1 MTKNFTQAE
10 RGRPLVLVK
19 SEVTRRLKLNK
30 TCFMWTRLQQ
40 PEERGVYGS
49 HMKFVVPLL
58 ELSSSVGG

>member
-10 RGRPLVLVK
+10 RGRPPVLVK

-40 PEERGVYGS
+40 PEERGGLWITYEVCDPS
-49 HMKFVVPLL
+49 P
-58 ELSSSVGG
+58 